1 MMTLHWLVVQAAAQ
15 ELKRCLHVG
24 TLGWELR
31 QNSSGWVQP
40 RPSIAVEP
48 DWRWNQALSNMEAVV
63 LLPWTELAPGARIGH
78 MAGRLSWFVGWAP
91 DEPTLAMEFAI
102 GPSASLYTSRWTAPI
117 DHFAMV
123 ASPGLR
129 YRFTFGPRDS
139 RLRVSLGGGWRTDGL
154 DLSVQVGR

>member
-1 MMTLHWLVVQAAAQ
+1 MMTLHWLVGQAAAQ
-15 ELKRCLHVG
+15 GIEAMPSRWNVG
-24 TLGWELR
+24 LELR
-31 QNSSGWVQP
+31 QSSSGWVQP
-40 RPSIAVEP
+40 RPSIAFEP
-48 DWRWNQALSNMEAVV
+48 NWRWNQALSHMEAVV

-139 RLRVSLGGGWRTDGL
+139 RVRVSLGGGWRTDGL